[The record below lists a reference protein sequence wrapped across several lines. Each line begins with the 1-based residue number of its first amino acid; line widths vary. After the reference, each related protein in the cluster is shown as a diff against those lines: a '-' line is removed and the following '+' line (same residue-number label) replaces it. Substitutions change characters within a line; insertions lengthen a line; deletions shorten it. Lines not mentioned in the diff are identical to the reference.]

1 VVVSANG
8 ASIAG
13 KVVDDQG
20 QPVADATV
28 VGIPS
33 AEHRARFD
41 LYQRSATD
49 ASGNFSLRGLSA
61 GKYSVLAFEELTE
74 NVRDADFLK
83 LHEGRGEVVQL
94 DEGSKKSVLL
104 KLIAYEGAAP

>member
-13 KVVDDQG
+13 KVVDDKG
-20 QPVADATV
+20 QPVADVTV

-33 AEHRARFD
+33 GHRARFD
-41 LYQRSATD
+41 LYQRVATD
-49 ASGNFSLRGLSA
+49 ASGNFNLRGLSA
-61 GKYSVLAFEELTE
+61 GKYSVLAFEELQE
-74 NVRDADFLK
+74 DVRDADFLK
-83 LHEGRGEVVQL
+83 SHEGRGEVVEV

-104 KLIAYEGAAP
+104 KLIAYEDAAP